1 MSSYTSHIP
10 PPCQEEVIVRF
21 ADDDLLV
28 VEKPAGLLTVP
39 GRFVKDCVLHR
50 MMFDFPDVVV
60 LHRLDLDTS
69 GLLVMSQSKRAT
81 RELNRQFRER
91 EVSKEYLATVFGEVK
106 RAKGEIDLALRPDP
120 DDRPRQVVDEQ
131 EGKPALTSYKL
142 LQIIKGNSQLRLTP
156 VTGRSHQLR
165 VHLASVGHPILGC
178 DLYAHEEAFAAADRL
193 MLHASGLSF
202 KHPTTEERM
211 SFISDAPF

>member
-1 MSSYTSHIP
+1 M
-10 PPCQEEVIVRF
+10 RF

-39 GRFVKDCVLHR
+39 GRFVKDCVLQR

-69 GLLVMSQSKRAT
+69 GLVVMSQSKRAT

-106 RAKGEIDLALRPDP
+106 KVKGEIDLALRPDP

-131 EGKPALTSYKL
+131 KGKPALTSYKL

-193 MLHASGLSF
+193 MLHASRLSF
-202 KHPTTEERM
+202 KHPTTGVLM
-211 SFISDAPF
+211 SFFSDAPF

>member
-39 GRFVKDCVLHR
+39 GRFVKDCVLQR

-69 GLLVMSQSKRAT
+69 GLVVMSQSKRAT

-106 RAKGEIDLALRPDP
+106 KVKGEIDLALRPDP

-142 LQIIKGNSQLRLTP
+142 LQIIKGNSQLSLIP

-178 DLYAHEEAFAAADRL
+178 DLYAHKEAFAAADRL
-193 MLHASGLSF
+193 MLHASRLSF
-202 KHPTTEERM
+202 KHPTTKERM
-211 SFISDAPF
+211 SFFSDAPF